1 MLTAPGSR
9 PAPSRQL
16 RETAVMVILRAAQAT
31 HVEAVAHALVDAGIT
46 CLELTLTIPHAVELL
61 PRLQAAL
68 PSEVDLGMGTVTTA
82 DQARAAVQA
91 GAKFLVCPTV
101 SLDVLEVATASQV
114 PCYPGAWTPT
124 EVLTAWEA
132 GATAVKLFPAASGGP
147 AHLRR
152 LRDPLPD
159 IPLLPTG
166 GVAVD
171 QVDAYL
177 AAGAFAVG
185 LGSPLI
191 GDALTGGELAAL
203 AARARQVLSTV
214 TAYRGRQ

>member
-1 MLTAPGSR
+1 MLTTPASR
-9 PAPSRQL
+9 PAPSPQL
-16 RETAVMVILRAAQAT
+16 RDTAVMAILRSAHAT
-31 HVEAVAHALVDAGIT
+31 HVEAVARTLADAGIT
-46 CLELTLTIPHAVELL
+46 CLELTLTIPGALELL
-61 PRLQAAL
+61 APLRAAL
-68 PSEVDLGMGTVTTA
+68 PAAMDLGVGTVTTA
-82 DQARAAVQA
+82 QQASAAVQA
-91 GAKFLVCPTV
+91 GARFLVCPAV
-101 SLDVLEVATASQV
+101 SLDVLEVATASGV

-124 EVLTAWEA
+124 EVLTAWRA
-132 GATAVKLFPAASGGP
+132 GAAAVKLFPAASGGP

-166 GVAVD
+166 GVGVD
-171 QVDAYL
+171 QVEAYL

-191 GDALTGGELAAL
+191 GDALAGGDLAAL

-214 TAYRGRQ
+214 TAHRSQQ